1 MRTMQSSVI
10 QYGNS
15 AHTAYKAVSESH
27 LDIWNVAPAILFAR
41 TIGL

>member
-1 MRTMQSSVI
+1 MQNSVI

-15 AHTAYKAVSESH
+15 AHTVILYKAVSESQ